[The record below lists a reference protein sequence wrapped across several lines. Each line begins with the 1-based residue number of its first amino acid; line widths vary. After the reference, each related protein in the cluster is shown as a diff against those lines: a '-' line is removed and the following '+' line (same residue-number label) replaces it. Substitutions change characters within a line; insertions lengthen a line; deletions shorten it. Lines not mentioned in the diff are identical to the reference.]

1 MEKVLLKREKG
12 ISYITL
18 NRPKQY
24 NALDG
29 EMLEKLLTIIKEI
42 EKNDDRIVILS
53 GKGDAFCAGGDI
65 SMMGKNM
72 EQQQMKSL
80 MNTIKDISL
89 KLYLLPKIV
98 ISVVHGSA
106 AGLGL
111 SMALNSD
118 FIVAHHKAKFG
129 MLFAGIG
136 LIPDGGGHFFLRERL
151 GTHQAKQ
158 FIWGLQQIQS
168 EQAKRLGMV
177 DIISED
183 VQEASL
189 HLVNQLQTS
198 ALQAIIKSKM
208 IYHEQRKNELIDYL
222 YAESSAQLEM
232 GQTRDHEEGVQ
243 AFLEKRK
250 PHFSGK

>member
-18 NRPKQY
+18 NRPNQY
-24 NALDG
+24 NALDV
-29 EMLEKLLTIIKEI
+29 EMLEKLLNILKEV
-42 EKNDDRIVILS
+42 EKNNDRIVILS
-53 GKGDAFCAGGDI
+53 GQGAAFCAGGDV

-72 EQQQMKSL
+72 ELNQMKKL
-80 MNTIKDISL
+80 MNKVKEITL

-98 ISVVHGSA
+98 ITIIHGSV

-111 SMALNSD
+111 SIALNSD

-177 DIISED
+177 DVVTED
-183 VQEASL
+183 VQKASI

-198 ALQAIIKSKM
+198 PLQAIIKTKI

-222 YAESSAQLEM
+222 YAESLAQIKM
-232 GQTRDHEEGVQ
+232 SQTKDHKEGVQ

-250 PHFSGK
+250 PLF